1 MSLLNKILPVPVNS
15 PLGGERIPLDWLSWF
30 NQVYNVIKNYIAT
43 YTGLDFTGSNITSIV
58 TRNHD
63 DLQNIL
69 GAGTTHLSTSQVNQ
83 LKSSQVLL
91 WLTM

>member
-30 NQVYNVIKNYIAT
+30 NQVYNVVKNYIAT
-43 YTGLDFTGSNITSIV
+43 YIGLDFTGSNLTSID

-63 DLQNIL
+63 DLQNIA
-69 GAGTTHLSTSQVNQ
+69 GAGTQHLSVTQVNR
-83 LKSSQVLL
+83 LKSSQVLV
-91 WLTM
+91 WLLM